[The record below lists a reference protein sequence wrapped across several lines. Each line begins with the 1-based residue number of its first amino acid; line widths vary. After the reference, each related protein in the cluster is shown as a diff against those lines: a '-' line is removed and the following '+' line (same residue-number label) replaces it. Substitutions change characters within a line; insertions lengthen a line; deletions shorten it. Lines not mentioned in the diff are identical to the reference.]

1 MPTLLAGLGVFGFVR
16 RRQTAG

>member
-1 MPTLLAGLGVFGFVR
+1 MLLAGLGVFGFVR